1 MAINQRQSEL
11 ILATLKC
18 LKKEGFKGLSIR
30 KIADEASVSV
40 GLINHH
46 FGSLDKL
53 ISLSYEYM
61 ADDILSS
68 LQQSCEREKENPLIA
83 MDIFIAESFNPA
95 LLDPDLLNAW
105 IVFWAMTRHS
115 PEIDKSHSLTY
126 SRYLDFISRLL
137 IDIWNKESA
146 NKYGECDIRL
156 ATISFSS
163 MLDGLWVESCLNST
177 AFKSEDAIVIC
188 QRWVKSFRAGMFEI
202 SI

>member
-1 MAINQRQSEL
+1 MTITQRQLEL
-11 ILATLKC
+11 ISATLKC

-30 KIADEASVSV
+30 KIADEANVSI

-68 LQQSCEREKENPLIA
+68 LQRSCQGNKDNPLLK
-83 MDIFIAESFNPA
+83 MDVFIEESFNPS
-95 LLDPDLLNAW
+95 LIDPDLLNAW

-126 SRYLDFISRLL
+126 SRYLDFISELL
-137 IDIWNKESA
+137 TDIWEAEHKN
-146 NKYGECDIRL
+146 ECDIRL

-177 AFKSEDAIVIC
+177 VFKSEDAIVIC
-188 QRWVKSFRAGMFEI
+188 QRWIKSFRAGMFEI
-202 SI
+202 SIIS

>member
-1 MAINQRQSEL
+1 MPTNQRQTEL
-11 ILATLKC
+11 ISATLKC

-30 KIADEASVSV
+30 KIADKANISV

-61 ADDILSS
+61 ADDILSA
-68 LQQSCEREKENPLIA
+68 LQQACEKEKENPLISI
-83 MDIFIAESFNPA
+83 DIFIEESFNPS

-105 IVFWAMTRHS
+105 IVFWAMSRHS

-126 SRYLDFISRLL
+126 SRYLDFISQLL
-137 IDIWNKESA
+137 TDIWEAEHKN
-146 NKYGECDIRL
+146 ECDIRL

-163 MLDGLWVESCLNST
+163 MLDGLWVESCLNS
-177 AFKSEDAIVIC
+177 AVFKSTDAIIIC
-188 QRWVKSFRAGMFEI
+188 QRWVKSFRAGMFEM

>member
-1 MAINQRQSEL
+1 MTINQRQSDL
-11 ILATLKC
+11 INATLKC
-18 LKKEGFKGLSIR
+18 LKREGFKGLSIR

-53 ISLSYEYM
+53 ISLSYEFM
-61 ADDILSS
+61 AGDILSS
-68 LQQSCEREKENPLIA
+68 LQLSCERGKENPLIA
-83 MDIFIAESFNPA
+83 MDIFIEESFNPS

-105 IVFWAMTRHS
+105 IVFWGMTRHS

-126 SRYLDFISRLL
+126 SKYLEFISQLL
-137 IDIWNKESA
+137 SEIWKSEHSE
-146 NKYGECDIRL
+146 ECDIRL

-177 AFKSEDAIVIC
+177 VFKAEDAVVIC
-188 QRWVKSFRAGMFEI
+188 QCWIKSFRAGMFNI
-202 SI
+202 NR

>member
-1 MAINQRQSEL
+1 MATNKRQSEL
-11 ILATLKC
+11 IFATLKC

-30 KIADEASVSV
+30 KIADEANVSV

-46 FGSLDKL
+46 FGSLEKL

-61 ADDILSS
+61 AGDILSS
-68 LQQSCEREKENPLIA
+68 LQQSCEREDNNPLTI
-83 MDIFIAESFNPA
+83 MDMFIEESFNPS

-105 IVFWAMTRHS
+105 IVFWAMIRHS

-126 SRYLDFISRLL
+126 SRYLDFISQLL
-137 IDIWNKESA
+137 RNIWDAEHN
-146 NKYGECDIRL
+146 NECDIRL

-177 AFKSEDAIVIC
+177 VFKSTDAIIIC
-188 QRWVKSFRAGMFEI
+188 QRWVKSFRAGMFDM

>member
-1 MAINQRQSEL
+1 MAVNKRQLEL

-30 KIADEASVSV
+30 KIADEANVSI

-53 ISLSYEYM
+53 ISFSYEYM

-68 LQQSCEREKENPLIA
+68 LQQGCENGAETPLIK
-83 MDIFIAESFNPA
+83 MDIFIEESFNPT

-126 SRYLDFISRLL
+126 SRYLEFISQLL
-137 IDIWNKESA
+137 KDIWNAEHK
-146 NKYGECDIRL
+146 NECDIRL

-177 AFKSEDAIVIC
+177 IFKSEDAIVIC
-188 QRWVKSFRAGMFEI
+188 QRWVKSFRTGMFEI

>member
-1 MAINQRQSEL
+1 MAHNQRQSDL

-18 LKKEGFKGLSIR
+18 LKREGFKGLSIR
-30 KIADEASVSV
+30 KIADEAGVSV

-61 ADDILSS
+61 ADDIISA
-68 LQQSCEREKENPLIA
+68 LQQSCERETANPLLI
-83 MDIFIAESFNPA
+83 MDVFIEESFSPT

-126 SRYLDFISRLL
+126 SRYLEFISQLL
-137 IDIWNKESA
+137 TDIWRDEHGDKCET
-146 NKYGECDIRL
+146 CDIRL

-177 AFKSEDAIVIC
+177 VFKSEDAIAIC
-188 QRWVKSFRAGMFEI
+188 KRWVKSFRAGMFDT